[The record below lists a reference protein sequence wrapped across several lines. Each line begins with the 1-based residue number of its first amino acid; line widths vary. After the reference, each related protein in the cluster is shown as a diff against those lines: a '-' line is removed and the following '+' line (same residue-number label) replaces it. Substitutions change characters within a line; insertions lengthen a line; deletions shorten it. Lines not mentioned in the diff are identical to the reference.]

1 MDIYNDFLEMLDDA
15 IARCGNMNKL
25 AELFGVNP
33 SLLTRWKR
41 QERKPTLQQLQP
53 LFDFLGVSW
62 TWPGRQQNGVA
73 NQTSSMLVTT
83 EKLQRENDILRA
95 QLAAE
100 KEKSAAFE
108 RLLREALAGG
118 RRSEEETPPAIE
130 ARKAG

>member
-73 NQTSSMLVTT
+73 NQTPSKLATT

-95 QLAAE
+95 QLDAE

-108 RLLREALAGG
+108 RLLRDALSGG
-118 RRSEEETPPAIE
+118 RRSEEEPPPAIE